1 MASTGS
7 STSGTTTG
15 SEIISS
21 VNKKSGSGIDLKSLV
36 TGLVNAET
44 SVAQSQIT
52 KKVESTNLAISAF
65 GTLTS
70 KLDTLNT
77 ELTTLKSNTARSVA
91 SSNTAVILSV
101 TDETIAN
108 DVYSEIEVSALAAGQ
123 VTTFDLT
130 HASLLNS
137 GSLSAS
143 STIDTGTISLT
154 INGSSTNITIG
165 SSNNTLQDLVDE
177 INAITG
183 MQATLVDQTG
193 SGGLALILRSDTGT
207 ANAFSLSSSDGLQEF
222 NTSGSDASS
231 SPITLTQAA
240 ADAAFTV
247 DGLSVT
253 RSSNSVTDLFGG
265 YQLDLTAVTSD
276 AVTIASSLET
286 DDASTRMQSFL
297 DSLNTIKSFL
307 TEETKRGLNGAEP
320 GVLAGDVTAQSILR
334 KLSSLTTT
342 AITGFGGTDYY
353 LANLG
358 VQTERDG
365 SLSLDEDAFEAAI
378 TANPDILDVVFS
390 SKYSSSIA
398 NLTASGISA
407 YPPEAGAYSFA
418 YSSGSTAT
426 LNGETLTAVT
436 NGDSQKVFTGTTGDA
451 DNLSVTLVTDTATSG
466 TVYYGRSLI
475 DTLQDYVTSLTA
487 SSGDIKT
494 RTNALNED
502 ISTFADDQSDLD
514 AKIEALTNEYNT
526 KFGSMEAMV
535 TQLNKTGEYLTSM
548 MDAWN
553 KKD

>member
-7 STSGTTTG
+7 STSGTTTTG

-21 VNKKSGSGIDLKSLV
+21 VNQSGSGINLKSLV

-52 KKVESTNLAISAF
+52 KKVENTNLAISAF

-77 ELTTLKSNTARSVA
+77 DLTTLKSNTARSVA

-154 INGSSTNITIG
+154 INGNSTNITIG

-231 SPITLTQAA
+231 SPITLTQTA

-247 DGLSVT
+247 DGLSMT

-320 GVLAGDVTAQSILR
+320 GG
-334 KLSSLTTT
+334 
-342 AITGFGGTDYY
+342 
-353 LANLG
+353 
-358 VQTERDG
+358 
-365 SLSLDEDAFEAAI
+365 
-378 TANPDILDVVFS
+378 
-390 SKYSSSIA
+390 
-398 NLTASGISA
+398 
-407 YPPEAGAYSFA
+407 
-418 YSSGSTAT
+418 
-426 LNGETLTAVT
+426 
-436 NGDSQKVFTGTTGDA
+436 
-451 DNLSVTLVTDTATSG
+451 
-466 TVYYGRSLI
+466 
-475 DTLQDYVTSLTA
+475 
-487 SSGDIKT
+487 
-494 RTNALNED
+494 
-502 ISTFADDQSDLD
+502 
-514 AKIEALTNEYNT
+514 
-526 KFGSMEAMV
+526 
-535 TQLNKTGEYLTSM
+535 
-548 MDAWN
+548 
-553 KKD
+553 

>member
-7 STSGTTTG
+7 STSGTTTTG

-21 VNKKSGSGIDLKSLV
+21 VNQSGSGINLKSLV

-77 ELTTLKSNTARSVA
+77 DLTTLKSNTARSVA

-154 INGSSTNITIG
+154 INGNSTNITIG

-207 ANAFSLSSSDGLQEF
+207 ANAFSLSSSDGLQ
-222 NTSGSDASS
+222 
-231 SPITLTQAA
+231 
-240 ADAAFTV
+240 
-247 DGLSVT
+247 
-253 RSSNSVTDLFGG
+253 
-265 YQLDLTAVTSD
+265 
-276 AVTIASSLET
+276 
-286 DDASTRMQSFL
+286 
-297 DSLNTIKSFL
+297 
-307 TEETKRGLNGAEP
+307 
-320 GVLAGDVTAQSILR
+320 
-334 KLSSLTTT
+334 
-342 AITGFGGTDYY
+342 
-353 LANLG
+353 
-358 VQTERDG
+358 
-365 SLSLDEDAFEAAI
+365 
-378 TANPDILDVVFS
+378 
-390 SKYSSSIA
+390 
-398 NLTASGISA
+398 
-407 YPPEAGAYSFA
+407 
-418 YSSGSTAT
+418 
-426 LNGETLTAVT
+426 
-436 NGDSQKVFTGTTGDA
+436 
-451 DNLSVTLVTDTATSG
+451 
-466 TVYYGRSLI
+466 
-475 DTLQDYVTSLTA
+475 
-487 SSGDIKT
+487 
-494 RTNALNED
+494 
-502 ISTFADDQSDLD
+502 
-514 AKIEALTNEYNT
+514 
-526 KFGSMEAMV
+526 
-535 TQLNKTGEYLTSM
+535 
-548 MDAWN
+548 
-553 KKD
+553 